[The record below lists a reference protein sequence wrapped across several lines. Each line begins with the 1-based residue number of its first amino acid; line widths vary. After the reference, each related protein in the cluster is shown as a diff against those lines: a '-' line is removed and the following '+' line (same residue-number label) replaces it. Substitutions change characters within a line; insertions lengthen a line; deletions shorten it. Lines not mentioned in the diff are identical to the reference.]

1 MSKNRPTEQNTAFAM
16 SSDRYPFMSISKCC
30 LTIKIAFYESCK
42 LSPISYY
49 ELLNILTLM
58 QMCDRVD
65 YGLDYGQTTAWE
77 DYGGVLQWGTT
88 ALPFIISIDK
98 SAFVI
103 YTKN

>member
-1 MSKNRPTEQNTAFAM
+1 
-16 SSDRYPFMSISKCC
+16 
-30 LTIKIAFYESCK
+30 
-42 LSPISYY
+42 
-49 ELLNILTLM
+49 M

-88 ALPFIISIDK
+88 ALRFITTALRFTLYIDK

>member
-1 MSKNRPTEQNTAFAM
+1 MLFDN
-16 SSDRYPFMSISKCC
+16 
-30 LTIKIAFYESCK
+30 IAFYESCK

-49 ELLNILTLM
+49 ELINILTLM
-58 QMCDRVD
+58 QMCDWVD
-65 YGLDYGQTTAWE
+65 TVLLPRLLFGGDYS
-77 DYGGVLQWGTT
+77 GVLQWGTT